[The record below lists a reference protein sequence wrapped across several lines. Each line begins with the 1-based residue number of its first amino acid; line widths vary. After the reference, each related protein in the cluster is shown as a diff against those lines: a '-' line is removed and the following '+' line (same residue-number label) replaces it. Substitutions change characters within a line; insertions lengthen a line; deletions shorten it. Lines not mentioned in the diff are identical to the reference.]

1 MDRRH
6 LPLCAAICFV
16 AIIASGATWPIRPV
30 SDLFAIV
37 AAVTLVLLTLTLL
50 KRPDKYSLAELQRV
64 QDQAELDEIEVPDLE
79 AALYVHCMCCN
90 EVYESRFPMCPR
102 CATKR

>member
-6 LPLCAAICFV
+6 LPLCAAICLV
-16 AIIASGATWPIRPV
+16 SIISSGAFWPIRVV

-37 AAVTLVLLTLTLL
+37 AAVTLVLLTVTLL
-50 KRPDKYSLAELQRV
+50 KPQDRYSLAELQRV
-64 QDQAELDEIEVPDLE
+64 QERAELDEIEVPELDE
-79 AALYVHCMCCN
+79 ALYVHCMCCS
-90 EVYESRFPMCPR
+90 EVYESRYPMCPR